1 MKDKPFDCVEMMHRG
16 QAEVKSRLAGLSRQ
30 EQLAYWQQRSEEL
43 RQKQE
48 RIRASRLTGTR
59 E

>member
-16 QAEVKSRLAGLSRQ
+16 QAEVKKRLADLSRH
-30 EQLAYWQQRSEEL
+30 EQLAYWAQRSEEL

-48 RIRASRLTGTR
+48 RLRANRLTGTR